1 MHFKDNCRISGI
13 EAVVATDFDG
23 TLLRSDHT
31 VSDLSKNTLIKLGEM
46 NILRVIVTG
55 RSLFSLN
62 KVLIED
68 FPIDYLIAS
77 SGAGIYCRESRQLIY
92 NTSLTTEDTEIIGN
106 KLVDMGCD
114 FMVHY
119 PLPDNHKFLYHKNN
133 DLNLD
138 YQKRYELYENHA
150 APLNNL
156 SELTNGSSQFLV
168 IDLPDGELYKDI
180 EILLEGY
187 TVIRTTSPLDHQSA
201 WIEIFPLKTDK
212 GKTLKILTENYHL
225 GASDV
230 LSIGNDFNDVH
241 MLRWADT
248 SRVVANAHGDLKAEF
263 KTVSSNDNEGFSEA
277 VEEWLRARI

>member
-1 MHFKDNCRISGI
+1 MHFKDNCRIGGI

-31 VSDLSKNTLIKLGEM
+31 VSDLSKNTLLKLGEM
-46 NILRVIVTG
+46 SILRVIVTG

-62 KVLIED
+62 KVLTHD
-68 FPIDYLIAS
+68 VPVDYLIAS

-92 NTSLTTEDTEIIGN
+92 NTSLTTGDTEIIGN
-106 KLVDMGCD
+106 KLVDIGCD

-119 PLPDNHKFLYHKNN
+119 PLPDNHKFLYHKKN

-138 YQKRYELYENHA
+138 YQKRYELYENHG

-156 SELTNGSSQFLV
+156 SELSDGSSQFLV

-180 EILLEGY
+180 ESLLDGY
-187 TVIRTTSPLDHQSA
+187 TVIRTTSPLDHQSS

-212 GKTLKILTENYHL
+212 GKTLKILTEIYHL

-277 VEEWLRARI
+277 VEEWLKGRI

>member
-1 MHFKDNCRISGI
+1 MYLDDKCRISGI
-13 EAVVATDFDG
+13 KAIVATDFDG
-23 TLLRSDHT
+23 TLLRDDHT
-31 VSDLSKNTLIKLGEM
+31 VSIRSKETLIKLGEM

-68 FPIDYLIAS
+68 VPIDYLIAS
-77 SGAGIYCRESRQLIY
+77 SGAGIYCRESSQLIY
-92 NTSLTTEDTEIIGN
+92 NTSLTAQDTELIGN
-106 KLVDMGCD
+106 KLVDLDCD

-119 PLPDNHKFLYHKNN
+119 PLPDNHKFLYHKKNN
-133 DLNLD
+133 INLD
-138 YQKRYELYENHA
+138 YQKRYELYEDHA

-156 SELTNGSSQFLV
+156 SELTSGSSQFLV
-168 IDLPDGELYKDI
+168 IDLPDGKLYKDI
-180 EILLEGY
+180 ESLLDGY

-212 GKTLKILTENYHL
+212 GKTLKLLTENYDL

-248 SRVVANAHGDLKAEF
+248 SRVVANAHVDLKAEF
-263 KTVSSNDNEGFSEA
+263 KTVKSNDNEGFSEA
-277 VEEWLRARI
+277 VEEWLSEKF